1 MNKIKNLI
9 RNFSIKNDRDFSR
22 QLKWELLRYEIY
34 YSQMLYSFYERPC
47 KGKTKKITNL
57 ENQLKKL
64 QISLGDANNLGNYD
78 SIKNELDP
86 SYDHVPEDMQIR
98 SKCDWYEHGKKSA
111 MFFFNLEKQKAAQN
125 TIKLIYY

>member
-64 QISLGDANNLGNYD
+64 QISLGDANNLAKYN
-78 SIKNELDP
+78 SIK
-86 SYDHVPEDMQIR
+86 
-98 SKCDWYEHGKKSA
+98 
-111 MFFFNLEKQKAAQN
+111 
-125 TIKLIYY
+125 

>member
-47 KGKTKKITNL
+47 KGKTKKIKNL

-64 QISLGDANNLGNYD
+64 QISLGDANNLGKYN
-78 SIKNELDP
+78 SIK
-86 SYDHVPEDMQIR
+86 
-98 SKCDWYEHGKKSA
+98 
-111 MFFFNLEKQKAAQN
+111 
-125 TIKLIYY
+125 